1 MRDNLLI
8 LITDDNAR
16 NLQVLGKML
25 KNEGYN
31 VAAVT
36 SGEEAL
42 DFVDKRLPD
51 LILLDIM
58 MPGIDGYEVC
68 ERLKEDQT
76 TKEIPVI
83 FISALDQ
90 KENKLK
96 GFEIGGIDF
105 VTKPFQEQEVL
116 ARIKT
121 HLELKTTKERLEREN
136 KWFQTLV
143 KNYTDPIVIIDE
155 DYLIK
160 DVNAEFIKDFK
171 YELEEIKGDCIAEF
185 MEHKLQSDFDI
196 IEFFSSHKQNSIEK
210 VLYNKEDEA
219 QYFLIK
225 ATPVSI
231 DGKLMGGFIMY
242 ININEIKKREA
253 RIRYLS
259 FHDELTGLYNR
270 RYFEN
275 ELERLDDSRRVPISI
290 IVGDLD
296 QLKYINDNYGHKVG
310 DEFLVACAEAFNE
323 VTRSEDI
330 VARIG
335 GDEFSVILPDTSAD
349 LAGKVCNRIKTECE
363 EVNKSD
369 ELQEDLKISLG
380 YSTKLKEEDSLEEVF
395 NQADHR
401 MYDDKKEHR
410 K

>member
-1 MRDNLLI
+1 MEDNLLI

-16 NLQVLGKML
+16 NLQVLGKMI

-68 ERLKEDQT
+68 ERLKENET

-90 KENKLK
+90 QENKLK
-96 GFEIGGIDF
+96 GFEMGGIDF

-121 HLELKTTKERLEREN
+121 HLELKTAKERLEREN

-155 DYLIK
+155 NYLIE
-160 DVNAEFIKDFK
+160 DVNAEFVKDFK
-171 YELEEIKGDCIAEF
+171 YELEEIQGDCIAEF

-196 IEFFSSHKQNSIEK
+196 IEFFSNYKQDSIEK

-219 QYFLIK
+219 QDFLIK

-242 ININEIKKREA
+242 ININEIKKREE

-275 ELERLDDSRRVPISI
+275 ELERLDDSRRIPISI

-296 QLKYINDNYGHKVG
+296 KLKYINDNYGHKVG
-310 DEFLVACAEAFNE
+310 DEFLIACGKAFNE
-323 VTRSEDI
+323 ATRSEDI

-335 GDEFSVILPDTSAD
+335 GDEFSIILPDTPTN
-349 LAGKVCNRIKTECE
+349 LAEKISNRVRTKCE
-363 EVNKSD
+363 EINESN
-369 ELQEDLKISLG
+369 ELPEELKISLG
-380 YSTKLKEEDSLEEVF
+380 CSTKLKENDSLEDIF
-395 NQADHR
+395 NQADHK
-401 MYDDKKEHR
+401 MYDDKEERR